1 MPFIMIPLSVI
12 GTAGIEPAQVG
23 SASGLFNVMR
33 NLGGSIGIALLATFV
48 TVRGHFHS
56 NQILESVS
64 LYNPITQERLQA
76 MAAHFASLGADPE
89 LAQQQALL
97 TIDAI
102 ARRQSQV
109 MAFNDAFYVIGAAFI
124 ISLLVIACLKKVP
137 AAGGQAPAA
146 D

>member
-1 MPFIMIPLSVI
+1 
-12 GTAGIEPAQVG
+12 
-23 SASGLFNVMR
+23 
-33 NLGGSIGIALLATFV
+33 
-48 TVRGHFHS
+48 
-56 NQILESVS
+56 
-64 LYNPITQERLQA
+64 

-89 LAQQQALL
+89 LAQHQALL
-97 TIDAI
+97 AIDAI